1 MQLLSHRKPASAGA
15 SRDSRRALSKV
26 TTVKL
31 SLSTPRRH
39 TGGDDNLG
47 TRERSQLHSQ
57 AALTPRERAPRYWFN
72 KRLAGL
78 QIAFG
83 RFRDE
88 KNLLL
93 VTGIERRIVQHVA
106 W

>member
-57 AALTPRERAPRYWFN
+57 AALPPREWAPRYGFN
-72 KRLAGL
+72 KSLA
-78 QIAFG
+78 APETEFG
-83 RFRDE
+83 RLRD
-88 KNLLL
+88 KKTLLL
-93 VTGIERRIVQHVA
+93 VPGIERRIIQHVV